1 MQFVVDWCRRVAY
14 GCAVGSAA
22 VRRLLSCGMLGANRN
37 IRAKHILASC
47 LSGTLYLINYLLNG
61 EHLAG
66 RVNGGAFLAC
76 AVTSACGQISCCAS
90 SSRQGRWKSGMLA
103 CFTACFICVQ
113 DIHLAKRYYDMA
125 AETSA
130 DAQVPVALALVKLG
144 LLYGFSYLREVGKTA
159 CPHS

>member
-1 MQFVVDWCRRVAY
+1 
-14 GCAVGSAA
+14 
-22 VRRLLSCGMLGANRN
+22 
-37 IRAKHILASC
+37 
-47 LSGTLYLINYLLNG
+47 
-61 EHLAG
+61 
-66 RVNGGAFLAC
+66 
-76 AVTSACGQISCCAS
+76 
-90 SSRQGRWKSGMLA
+90 MLA